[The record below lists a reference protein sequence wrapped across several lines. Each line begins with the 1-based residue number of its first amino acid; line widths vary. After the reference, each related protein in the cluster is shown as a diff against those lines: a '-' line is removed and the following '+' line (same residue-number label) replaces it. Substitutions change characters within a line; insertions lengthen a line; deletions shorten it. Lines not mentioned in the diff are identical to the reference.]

1 MRRHLQLPDVAAAA
15 DLQIG
20 HGVIHHRSDELLV
33 EQHTVSD
40 GQAASPVKEGAK
52 HTQSLSCPLS
62 HLVVVCRPGM
72 LCMKDH
78 PKIPCCFDPLY

>member
-1 MRRHLQLPDVAAAA
+1 MRAA

-20 HGVIHHRSDELLV
+20 HRTDKLLV

-52 HTQSLSCPLS
+52 HARSLSCLLS
-62 HLVVVCRPGM
+62 HLVDVRR
-72 LCMKDH
+72 LCKLSH
-78 PKIPCCFDPLY
+78 SKIP